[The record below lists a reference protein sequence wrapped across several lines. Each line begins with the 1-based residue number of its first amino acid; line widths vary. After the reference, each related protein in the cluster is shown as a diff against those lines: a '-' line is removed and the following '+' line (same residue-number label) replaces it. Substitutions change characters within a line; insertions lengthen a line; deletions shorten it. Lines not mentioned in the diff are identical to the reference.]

1 MTTDVNDSRTSQKAL
16 DAVGKVSTGLFIDGQ
31 WCEAAS
37 GKRFDV
43 VNPATEEVIAT
54 VADGGTEDA
63 QRAVETAGRVQ
74 KDWAGTPPRARS
86 ERSARVARS
95 RLSTRADPTNTTV
108 S

>member
-1 MTTDVNDSRTSQKAL
+1 MTTNVNASRTSQQAL

-54 VADGGTEDA
+54 VADGGTDG
-63 QRAVETAGRVQ
+63 GRQ
-74 KDWAGTPPRARS
+74 TRQ
-86 ERSARVARS
+86 RS
-95 RLSTRADPTNTTV
+95 RRAHSGTVTCRGTFGHDRPLRTPTR
-108 S
+108 

>member
-1 MTTDVNDSRTSQKAL
+1 MTTNVNASRTSQQAL

-54 VADGGTEDA
+54 VADGVREMV
-63 QRAVETAGRVQ
+63 VELA
-74 KDWAGTPPRARS
+74 A
-86 ERSARVARS
+86 
-95 RLSTRADPTNTTV
+95 
-108 S
+108 